1 MGVGPVP
8 SEAREMELVVLGA
21 NGRTGRRVVQAAL
34 DRGHWVTAVVRRP
47 DKRLALR
54 DDRLRMEVA
63 DPCARGALA
72 EILRGQDAVISTLG
86 GRRPTR
92 SSASVYWRS
101 AEALVTAAAEAGM
114 NRVVVTS
121 SALLFPRRSLRDKLL
136 AVMVQPVVH
145 SAERMERVLHAS
157 GLQVTVARCGFLT
170 DREVL
175 GYRATLGAL
184 PAGGS
189 SVSRSGLAQFLVDA
203 VAEEGEG
210 HRVYGVA
217 GPAP

>member
-1 MGVGPVP
+1 M
-8 SEAREMELVVLGA
+8 RLVVLGA

-34 DRGHWVTAVVRRP
+34 DRGYWVTAVVRKP

-63 DPCARGALA
+63 DPCAREALV

-92 SSASVYWRS
+92 SAASVYWRS
-101 AEALVTAAAEAGM
+101 AEALVAATEAGV

-136 AVMVQPVVH
+136 AAMVRPVVR

-157 GLQVTVARCGFLT
+157 GLQVTLARCGFLT
-170 DREVL
+170 DHEVQ

-184 PAGGS
+184 PTGGS

-203 VAEEGEG
+203 VAEEGSGAG

-217 GPAP
+217 GPSP